1 MFYRLKDLPEV
12 CVEQTKERH
21 IFLKEDT
28 KRGWHTKDESPTNLL
43 IEGENYQALRML
55 EFTHSGKIDVIYIDP
70 PYNTGNKDFVYDVDF
85 SSDAPDSDEDIQC
98 ESCNTVSLKYV
109 DVEDAFRHSKWV
121 SFMERRL
128 RIARNLL
135 SNRGLIFISI
145 DDHEMA
151 HLKLLCDAVFGEEN
165 RLSIQVVVNHLAGRG
180 DAHNFVPVHEYC
192 LVYAKEA
199 QDGLIKG
206 REMTEDEASEYCLK
220 DDISRYKIQGLR
232 YTGAKDG
239 AKEDRPNMYY
249 AIYYNPLSKDIS
261 LAQKE
266 GYVEVLPLKTDGSK
280 GRWRWG
286 KDTFLDNYKTE
297 VVVKQTG
304 SKWNAYYKMRDLV
317 NGQPRTRKF
326 KSLMMEPH
334 YSTTTSADEIKKLFG
349 SSTFDYAKPLGFI
362 KDIVRSAT
370 NKDSI
375 VLDFF
380 AGSGTTGQAV
390 QEINREDD
398 GTRSFILVT
407 NNQKSDKLPN
417 GIARDVTYPR
427 LQKTIA
433 SDTNL
438 VYMTVAMVKHEKDS
452 STSAKIEQLAIK
464 NRMLPLLKVKYNTY
478 IIVKETEKYIILK
491 NNNGFHLGV
500 YFNTLGPTRSLG
512 PIRAQFESMLEEMS
526 DNYEAVYNCSFSGY
540 ASAYYNMIQATNV

>member
-1 MFYRLKDLPEV
+1 LKDLPEV

-70 PYNTGNKDFVYDVDF
+70 PYNTGNKDFVYDDDF
-85 SSDAPDSDEDIQC
+85 SSDAPDSDEEVQC

-128 RIARNLL
+128 RLARNLL
-135 SNRGLIFISI
+135 SEKGVILISI
-145 DDHEMA
+145 DDNEYA
-151 HLKLLCDAVFGEEN
+151 HLKLLCDAVFGESNFINNIVWLYEN
-165 RLSIQVVVNHLAGRG
+165 STMKNPSKKLASM
-180 DAHNFVPVHEYC
+180 HEYVLMYC
-192 LVYAKEA
+192 KNKSSFEINKIREDDVSDK
-199 QDGLIKG
+199 LIKRFG
-206 REMTEDEASEYCLK
+206 RYANENGEILLK
-220 DDISRYKIQGLR
+220 SVPNEKSYLSRMVPKFV
-232 YTGAKDG
+232 
-239 AKEDRPNMYY
+239 KEHGRQPHDNDVIDTLKGNYVRDVLNIPTTRTNELESKYGVVFN
-249 AIYYNPLSKDIS
+249 NPKPVNLIKRLIS
-261 LAQKE
+261 L
-266 GYVEVLPLKTDGSK
+266 VS
-280 GRWRWG
+280 R
-286 KDTFLDNYKTE
+286 DN
-297 VVVKQTG
+297 
-304 SKWNAYYKMRDLV
+304 
-317 NGQPRTRKF
+317 
-326 KSLMMEPH
+326 
-334 YSTTTSADEIKKLFG
+334 
-349 SSTFDYAKPLGFI
+349 
-362 KDIVRSAT
+362 
-370 NKDSI
+370 SI
-375 VLDFF
+375 ILDFF

-390 QEINREDD
+390 QELNREDG

-407 NNQKSDKLPN
+407 NNEKSDKLPN

-433 SDTNL
+433 EDTNL

-478 IIVKETEKYIILK
+478 ITVKETEKYIILK

-540 ASAYYNMIQATNV
+540 ASAYYDMIQATNV